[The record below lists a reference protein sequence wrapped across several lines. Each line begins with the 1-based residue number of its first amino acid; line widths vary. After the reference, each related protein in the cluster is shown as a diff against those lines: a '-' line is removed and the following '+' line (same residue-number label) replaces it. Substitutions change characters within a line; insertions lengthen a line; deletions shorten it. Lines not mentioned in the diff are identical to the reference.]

1 MKIFFCGTHFLN
13 KIDSFATMSQS
24 GNTRN
29 VYWIVIIAALG
40 YFVDIYDL
48 ILYNVVKAE
57 SLKSI
62 GIVGADFKASEHILF
77 NWQMFGMMLGGL
89 IWGILGDKKGR
100 ISVLFGSILMYSLA
114 NIANGLVQNMP
125 QYIIC
130 RFIAGIGLAGELG
143 AGITL
148 VSETLH
154 KDKRGIGTM
163 IIVSFGALGAV
174 VASQIGGKFSWQ
186 TSYFIGGGLGLALLA
201 LRAGALESGM
211 YKNVKAAVNVKK
223 GNIFMLFKNRE
234 TIFKYLNCILI
245 GVPIWFM
252 IAVLINLSPD
262 FVVLTDG
269 FPKDKMVGQAVMYAY
284 IGLSAGDLLSGVLS
298 QVLKSRRKVILIYM
312 AISAAVIIYYLN
324 TPEMEIGHFRWITFL
339 LGFGT
344 GYWAL
349 FVQVASESF
358 GTNIRSTVTNTAPNF
373 VRGLVVPITI
383 SYKSLANGMNQQ
395 SAAFVVGGICLAIA
409 LMAIYFTKETFSKDL
424 DYHEID

>member
-1 MKIFFCGTHFLN
+1 MAMH
-13 KIDSFATMSQS
+13 QS
-24 GNTRN
+24 ENPRN
-29 VYWIVIIAALG
+29 VYWIVVIAALG

-48 ILYNVVKAE
+48 ILYNVVKVE

-62 GIVGADFKASEHILF
+62 GIVGAEYKASEHILF

-114 NIANGLVQNMP
+114 NIANGMVQNMP

-130 RFIAGIGLAGELG
+130 RFIAGVGLAGELG

-174 VASQIGGKFSWQ
+174 VASQIGGRFAWQ

-211 YKNVKAAVNVKK
+211 FKSAKAAANVQR
-223 GNIFMLFKNRE
+223 GNLFMLFKKRS
-234 TIFKYLNCILI
+234 TFIKYINCILI
-245 GVPIWFM
+245 GLPIWFM

-262 FVVLTDG
+262 FVVLSDG
-269 FPKDKMVGQAVMYAY
+269 FPKEKMVGQAVMYAY
-284 IGLSAGDLLSGVLS
+284 LGLSAGDLLCGLLS
-298 QVLKSRRKVILIYM
+298 QLLKSRRKVILIYM
-312 AISAAVIIYYLN
+312 GISALVIFYYLT
-324 TPEMEIGHFRWITFL
+324 TPSMNIGHFRLITFL

-344 GYWAL
+344 GFWAL

-373 VRGLVVPITI
+373 VRGLVVPITL
-383 SYKSLANGMNQQ
+383 SYKSLEESMSHQ
-395 SAAFVVGGICLAIA
+395 SAAFIVGGICLGIS
-409 LMAIYFTKETFSKDL
+409 LLAIYFTKETFSKDL
-424 DYHEID
+424 DYHEIN

>member
-1 MKIFFCGTHFLN
+1 MAK
-13 KIDSFATMSQS
+13 AE
-24 GNTRN
+24 NTRN
-29 VYWIVIIAALG
+29 VYWIVVIAALG

-48 ILYNVVKAE
+48 ILYNVVKKA
-57 SLKSI
+57 SLESI
-62 GIVGADFKASEHILF
+62 GIIGQAFKDSEHILF

-89 IWGILGDKKGR
+89 LWGILGDKKGR

-114 NIANGLVQNMP
+114 NIANGLVQNMT

-174 VASQIGGKFSWQ
+174 VASQIGAKFDWQ

-211 YKNVKAAVNVKK
+211 YKNVKAATNVKR
-223 GNIFMLFKNRE
+223 GNIFMLFKRGE
-234 TIFKYLNCILI
+234 TTFKYINCILI

-252 IAVLINLSPD
+252 IAVLINLSSD

-312 AISAAVIIYYLN
+312 VISASVIIYYLN
-324 TPEMEIGHFRWITFL
+324 TPEMTIDHFRWVCFL

-383 SYKSLANGMNQQ
+383 SYKYLSNTTNHQT
-395 SAAFVVGGICLAIA
+395 SAFIVGGICLAISLIA
-409 LMAIYFTKETFSKDL
+409 VYFTKETFSKDL

>member
-1 MKIFFCGTHFLN
+1 MGTAEN
-13 KIDSFATMSQS
+13 S
-24 GNTRN
+24 RN

-48 ILYNVVKAE
+48 ILYNVVKAK
-57 SLKSI
+57 SLESI
-62 GIVGADFKASEHILF
+62 GITGQAFKDSEHILF

-100 ISVLFGSILMYSLA
+100 ISVLFGSILMYSVA

-174 VASQIGGKFSWQ
+174 VASKVGGQFEWQ

-211 YKNVKAAVNVKK
+211 YKSVKASTNIKR
-223 GNIFMLFKNRE
+223 GNISMLFKKSG
-234 TIFKYLNCILI
+234 TTFKYINCILI

-262 FVVLTDG
+262 FVILTDG

-298 QVLKSRRKVILIYM
+298 QVLKSRRKVILIYIG
-312 AISAAVIIYYLN
+312 ISAVVIIYYLN
-324 TPEMEIGHFRWITFL
+324 TSEMEISHFRWVCFL

-383 SYKSLANGMNQQ
+383 SYKYLANSMNHQM
-395 SAAFVVGGICLAIA
+395 AAFVVGGVCLSISLLAV
-409 LMAIYFTKETFSKDL
+409 YFTKETFSKDL